1 MRKFLLGLA
10 FAGSALFLASPAS
23 AQYYARGY
31 GYGYGANQ
39 YSSIE
44 VRLQNVIGSI
54 NSAPY
59 YRQNQLRA
67 EAFSLERSVRY
78 AAQRGLDPWALIGNR
93 LTELELQVQRAVH

>member
-1 MRKFLLGLA
+1 MRKFLLGFA
-10 FAGSALFLASPAS
+10 FAGSALFLAGPAS
-23 AQYYARGY
+23 AQYARSY

-39 YSSIE
+39 YYSIE
-44 VRLQNVIGSI
+44 VRLQNVLGSI

-59 YRQNQLRA
+59 YQQNQLRA
-67 EAFSLERSVRY
+67 EAFSLERRVRY

>member
-1 MRKFLLGLA
+1 MRKFLLGFA
-10 FAGSALFLASPAS
+10 FAGSALFLASPAA
-23 AQYYARGY
+23 AQYYAR

-93 LTELELQVQRAVH
+93 LTELELQVQQAVH